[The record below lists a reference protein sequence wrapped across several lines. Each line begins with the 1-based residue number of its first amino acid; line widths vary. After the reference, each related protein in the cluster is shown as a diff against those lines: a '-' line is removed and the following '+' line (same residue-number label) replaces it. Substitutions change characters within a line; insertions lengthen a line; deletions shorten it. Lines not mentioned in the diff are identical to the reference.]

1 MSSVTF
7 NSSNY
12 ATKNNE
18 KIILKRPKKE
28 NEIRI
33 SKIFYSDDELKESS
47 IFYETNK
54 IKLLEGISFNSNDE
68 AIIKI
73 IVDENSQDLY
83 EFLQEIDELNIHT
96 IWKNSKHWFEK
107 KKQIDLEVIDE
118 LFRTIIQNKKH
129 QTILKF
135 KIGKSN
141 LENLVCKNQFGK
153 PISIK
158 DIPINSEIKLTIG
171 IVGVKYGKNIFS
183 TLYNI
188 SGVKYYQPRQQL
200 QEPENLFFTSDNEDN
215 VFSAD
220 EYSDE
225 ELTENNY
232 LEYEEKNNELVENIL
247 DSEERK
253 NKTEDNNTK
262 ILNQQDEQDEE
273 EQDEEE
279 QNEEEQNEEEQDE
292 EDSINSENE
301 RENISEEEYSEEKD
315 LDNYEGRN
323 LLLSETIKE
332 ILSTS
337 RENTED
343 STYENSLKVL
353 LSENEENASHNTQKS
368 NKRKNL
374 RRKIKKVMYFNK
386 VRTYESPLE

>member
-135 KIGKSN
+135 KISKSN

-153 PISIK
+153 QISIK

-188 SGVKYYQPRQQL
+188 SGIKYYQPRQQL

-215 VFSAD
+215 IFSAD

-225 ELTENNY
+225 ELTDNNY

-247 DSEERK
+247 DSEEK
-253 NKTEDNNTK
+253 KNKENKTEDNNTK
-262 ILNQQDEQDEE
+262 ILNQLNKQEE
-273 EQDEEE
+273 EDDKDEEE
-279 QNEEEQNEEEQDE
+279 QNEEDT
-292 EDSINSENE
+292 INSEIE

-315 LDNYEGRN
+315 LGDYEGRN

-353 LSENEENASHNTQKS
+353 LSENEENASNNTQKS